1 MENDVARTANSFLT
15 ELPMFLRRSMF
26 HASLLS
32 ILLASP
38 FASFASDTN
47 TRTKFVGVYMSET
60 HNGGRDGSFMN
71 LSLGSDG
78 SATVTEDPGSGTTTT
93 LFGHWVDT
101 GGQVTVTFDTQEQK
115 PAEPAMAF
123 APAHEGL
130 QAVKWNHATWGKENP
145 PPMKKGSGKVK
156 QHYWL
161 SENP

>member
-1 MENDVARTANSFLT
+1 MSLQRPISHALFLGT
-15 ELPMFLRRSMF
+15 
-26 HASLLS
+26 LLV
-32 ILLASP
+32 SP
-38 FASFASDTN
+38 FAAFAGNSN
-47 TRTKFVGVYMSET
+47 APTKFVGVYMSES

-101 GGQVTVTFDTQEQK
+101 GGQVTVKFDAQDQK
-115 PAEPAMAF
+115 AAEPAMAF
-123 APAHEGL
+123 TPAHDGL
-130 QAVKWNHATWGKENP
+130 QATTWNHATWGKENP
-145 PPMKKGSGKVK
+145 PPMKKGGGKVK

>member
-1 MENDVARTANSFLT
+1 
-15 ELPMFLRRSMF
+15 MFLQRPIS
-26 HASLLS
+26 HALFLGTLLVS
-32 ILLASP
+32 PLAA
-38 FASFASDTN
+38 FAGNPTAP
-47 TRTKFVGVYMSET
+47 TKFVGVYMSET

-93 LFGHWVDT
+93 LFGHWVDA
-101 GGQVTVTFDTQEQK
+101 GGQVTVKFDAQDQK

-130 QAVKWNHATWGKENP
+130 QATTWNHAAWGKENP
-145 PPMKKGSGKVK
+145 PPMKKGGGKVK